1 MSRSIAGKIKLN
13 SFADIVGGD
22 DTAVTEV
29 PLSDLH
35 EFKNHPFRVL
45 DDEKMEETVESI
57 RKNCVLMPG
66 IVRPRLDGGG
76 YEIIAGHRRKRAC
89 ELAGLATMPVL
100 IKNYTDDEATVTM
113 VDTNIQREDILPSEK
128 AHAYRMKFDAMKH
141 QGSGGGRTVESIGE
155 AAGESGKTVQRYIWL
170 SNLSDTLL
178 GFVDEKKLPIRS
190 GVEIS
195 YLTDKEQGWI
205 EEIVGSTGVVITP
218 AQAEKIKGYS
228 QSKELTKA
236 LLNEILAEEKPKPR
250 KITFKGEKLSK
261 YFPEDMPVE
270 EIEEKIKYFKKLYGP
285 SSSFRICL
293 QALHYTQ
300 FQRTVEL
307 NNMISYYL
315 RSLKNFRHILSDL
328 NEDEF
333 EKILKSINSISQN
346 ENEFSQQKLLFIK
359 LYKNIELAK
368 ANILQRKSI
377 Q

>member
-57 RKNCVLMPG
+57 RKNGVLMPG

-113 VDTNIQREDILPSEK
+113 VDILPSEK

-195 YLTDKEQGWI
+195 YLTDKEQRWI

-236 LLNEILAEEKPKPR
+236 LLNEILSEEKPKPR

-270 EIEEKIKYFKKLYGP
+270 EIEEKII
-285 SSSFRICL
+285 RIL
-293 QALHYTQ
+293 
-300 FQRTVEL
+300 
-307 NNMISYYL
+307 
-315 RSLKNFRHILSDL
+315 
-328 NEDEF
+328 DEW
-333 EKILKSINSISQN
+333 KDKGG
-346 ENEFSQQKLLFIK
+346 
-359 LYKNIELAK
+359 
-368 ANILQRKSI
+368 R
-377 Q
+377 